1 MSNER
6 YNMKMSKLEKRLE
19 AQFKKLDLKGKPIV
33 VNGKQASDRGAVQ
46 DILSHFKAND
56 ISGKTLA
63 IYTIKGGVSK
73 TTLSTNL
80 ATALTML
87 GYKVLFIDTDPQSN
101 GTSVFNVQHEYSIS
115 DLFNGIADFEH
126 AKCHYDTG
134 YGILDIIPSN
144 IMLFNTAED
153 LHVREERFILKKIID
168 EAKPMYD
175 FIIVDCNPTIN
186 ILAENVMI
194 ASDYLIAPVQLEVFS
209 LDGYGNL
216 INKIEDMRVFNS
228 QLDILALVPV
238 MYKSNWGLHNHIL
251 NDLKSM
257 GLPIVSTIRQAHE
270 VPLSQYNRIPTML
283 SSKSYKINVI
293 KDFWFLAVDILTKL
307 GL

>member
-6 YNMKMSKLEKRLE
+6 FNMEMSKLEKRLE
-19 AQFKKLDLKGKPIV
+19 AQFKKLDSDGKAIV
-33 VNGKQASDRGAVQ
+33 VNGKHIAERSLVDY
-46 DILSHFKAND
+46 ILSHFKVDD
-56 ISGKTLA
+56 ISGEVIS

-101 GTSVFNVQHEYSIS
+101 GTSVFNINHQFSIN

-126 AKCHYDTG
+126 VKCEYDTG

-153 LHVREERFILKKIID
+153 LHNREERFILKKIID
-168 EAKPMYD
+168 TVKPMYD
-175 FIIVDCNPTIN
+175 FIIIDCNPTIN

-194 ASDYLIAPVQLEVFS
+194 ASNHLIAPVQLEVFS
-209 LDGYGNL
+209 IDGYSNL
-216 INKIEDMRVFNS
+216 INKIEDMSVFNN

-257 GLPIVSTIRQAHE
+257 GLPISSTIRQAHE
-270 VPLSQYNRIPTML
+270 VPLSQYNRVPTML
-283 SSKSYKINVI
+283 SSKSYKTNVI